1 MANNFFQQFIPGP
14 THIVGNKLDL
24 LLTNWPQIIDY
35 VSTFHPREGLFPSDH
50 YAVEFMIKLK
60 FKRVMGVKRQVYDF
74 KNGNFDDL
82 RDSLSRVPFEIAASA
97 DINEFWDNWKALFL
111 SAVKDHMPIK
121 TVRNTNSPPWID
133 SEVRHWI
140 CKNILP

>member
-1 MANNFFQQFIPGP
+1 MYL
-14 THIVGNKLDL
+14 TTLHIVGNKLDL
-24 LLTNWPQIIDY
+24 LLTNWPEVIDN

-74 KNGNFDDL
+74 KKGNFDDL

-97 DINEFWDNWKALFL
+97 VINKFWDNWKTLFRSKQFATPTL
-111 SAVKDHMPIK
+111 RLGLTANCA
-121 TVRNTNSPPWID
+121 T
-133 SEVRHWI
+133 EFA
-140 CKNILP
+140 KNRLP